1 MMKKTILMLLF
12 LTTTLFMSEATAQEY
27 GSAIGL
33 RLGYPSSVSYKF
45 FLNEAS
51 AVELVGGTR
60 GFSGYRWFN
69 VGASYQIHKELSA
82 GDVEGLYY
90 YYGFGA
96 SLYFWNF
103 DNSFIDPGAST
114 SIGLQGFL
122 GLSYS
127 FEDTPINIT
136 VDWVPTFFLNGF
148 GNGFGAD
155 GGSVGIRYILG
166 R

>member
-1 MMKKTILMLLF
+1 MKKTILMCVF
-12 LTTTLFMSEATAQEY
+12 LASVFFMNEASAQDLK
-27 GSAIGL
+27 SALGL

-45 FLNEAS
+45 FLSES
-51 AVELVGGTR
+51 GAVELIGGTR
-60 GFSGYRWFN
+60 GYSTYRWFN
-69 VGASYQIHKELSA
+69 LGAAYQIHNELSA

-90 YYGFGA
+90 YYGVGA
-96 SLYFWNF
+96 SIYFWNF
-103 DNSFIDPGAST
+103 DNSFIDPGSST
-114 SIGLQGFL
+114 SIGLQGYL

-136 VDWVPTFFLNGF
+136 IDWVPTFFLNGF

-155 GGSVGIRYILG
+155 GGSVGVRYILS